1 VERNSGVWLLAFYLF
16 LAVYLLPMF
25 PHGGSANELT
35 RWATAASLVET
46 RSFEISWTEPL
57 IGRNVDTA
65 RVDNRLYSNKGPG
78 IAVLAAP
85 LYAIVRTFVGPPDAS
100 NIRVTW
106 FVMRFVLSSLPLFLL
121 GLWLYRKGADE
132 LSLAT
137 LMFATP
143 LFVYSLLFFSHVL
156 VAVLI
161 YFAFRLIYDKDP
173 IESKNCFWAGIASGL
188 AVVCEFPALIPV
200 AILGPGILFTNKE
213 KRAECFGQFV
223 LGGVPFAVLLMLY
236 NYALFGS
243 PFSMSYAYE
252 TFPEW
257 AEVAGQGV
265 FGIGFPSLSA
275 AYLLLFSPSRGLLF
289 TAPILALAIVL
300 FFTSRDRSSLR
311 HRVKIAAIVVTIL
324 LMCGHGAAH
333 GGWAFSARYL
343 IMIVPLMLDSF
354 FERKT
359 EAIPS
364 FWTGLLFSISLILS
378 VVPALTFPF
387 APPEFNAPHN
397 DFWTK
402 LLVRENWVVPNLAN
416 VFGVETSVWL
426 MLPVIVA
433 IVICVAIVGR
443 SMRLRVQFVA
453 GLVLGIVAVTTY
465 LSWPGLDSDEDA
477 FRRATIAERY
487 FRPGDRLNAVNER
500 AVQSRDWTTLRRVN
514 NYEWNIADTRA
525 YAPNDFPYLKVQ
537 PLGPSPSKILRQ
549 ALEMQNRGDA
559 NGAEKLLTN
568 AKSVFPFANCEFA
581 TSLAVIYYTTNRKDA
596 ALRDLEAIQPLVNP
610 ASLPQC
616 ARSQYFLGSLYKEM
630 SRSDDAENAFRQ
642 FISNTDGST
651 DPEIVGFRKSLKSPQ

>member
-1 VERNSGVWLLAFYLF
+1 
-16 LAVYLLPMF
+16 
-25 PHGGSANELT
+25 
-35 RWATAASLVET
+35 
-46 RSFEISWTEPL
+46 
-57 IGRNVDTA
+57 
-65 RVDNRLYSNKGPG
+65 
-78 IAVLAAP
+78 
-85 LYAIVRTFVGPPDAS
+85 
-100 NIRVTW
+100 
-106 FVMRFVLSSLPLFLL
+106 
-121 GLWLYRKGADE
+121 
-132 LSLAT
+132 
-137 LMFATP
+137 
-143 LFVYSLLFFSHVL
+143 
-156 VAVLI
+156 
-161 YFAFRLIYDKDP
+161 
-173 IESKNCFWAGIASGL
+173 
-188 AVVCEFPALIPV
+188 
-200 AILGPGILFTNKE
+200 
-213 KRAECFGQFV
+213 
-223 LGGVPFAVLLMLY
+223 
-236 NYALFGS
+236 
-243 PFSMSYAYE
+243 
-252 TFPEW
+252 
-257 AEVAGQGV
+257 
-265 FGIGFPSLSA
+265 
-275 AYLLLFSPSRGLLF
+275 
-289 TAPILALAIVL
+289 
-300 FFTSRDRSSLR
+300 
-311 HRVKIAAIVVTIL
+311 
-324 LMCGHGAAH
+324 
-333 GGWAFSARYL
+333 
-343 IMIVPLMLDSF
+343 
-354 FERKT
+354 
-359 EAIPS
+359 
-364 FWTGLLFSISLILS
+364 
-378 VVPALTFPF
+378 
-387 APPEFNAPHN
+387 
-397 DFWTK
+397 
-402 LLVRENWVVPNLAN
+402 VPNLAN
-416 VFGVETSVWL
+416 VFGVETSLWL